1 MRETEPFRAVVTDMD
16 GVITRT
22 ASLHERA
29 WKRTFDAFL
38 RERGRLRGAADD
50 PRSGDDP
57 RDGPFTSEDYR
68 RFVDGKPRY
77 DGVRDFL
84 ASRGLELPEGD
95 PSDEPDRE
103 TVQGLGNRKN
113 ADFRALLEEEGA
125 EVFDDARAAVDRWRR
140 GGLAVAVVSAS
151 RNCRL
156 VLRSAGM
163 LNRFDAVVD
172 GEEAAR
178 LGLVGKP
185 GIFREAARRLGLE
198 PGQAVAVE
206 DSAAGVRAA
215 SAEGYGLV
223 AGVARGDGS
232 ARPGLEE
239 AGADV
244 VVPDLAALRFPRAVP
259 DALDRRSELLD
270 RGGGRRLAVFLDFD
284 GTLSP
289 IVPRPGDARLAD
301 GMRPV
306 VEALADRVPVA
317 IVSGRDRPDVER
329 RVRIDGLFYAGS
341 HGLDIAGPGR
351 SMTLPEAEAVVAE
364 VDRVEAEMRDRVGE
378 VNGVVL
384 ERKRFSLAVHYRMV
398 AEAEVEAV
406 LRAVDEVAAQAE
418 GLRLRSGK
426 KVVEL
431 EPDLDWD
438 KGRAVAWIMDAL
450 GIDLDRYQVLYV
462 GDDETDEDAFR
473 ALAVGGIGIRVG
485 PGVMSTRA
493 DYRLADPD
501 GVRELLGWLAERA
514 RAQET

>member
-1 MRETEPFRAVVTDMD
+1 MDERAPLRAVVTDMD
-16 GVITRT
+16 GVLTRT

-38 RERGRLRGAADD
+38 RERGLLHGPGDEGSPGGDPLR
-50 PRSGDDP
+50 
-57 RDGPFTSEDYR
+57 GPFTGEDYR
-68 RFVDGKPRY
+68 RHVDGKPRY
-77 DGVRDFL
+77 DGVRAFL
-84 ASRGLELPEGD
+84 ASRGIELAEGD
-95 PSDEPDRE
+95 PSDEPDRD

-113 ADFRALLEEEGA
+113 AAFRALLAEEGA
-125 EVFDDARAAVDRWRR
+125 EVFDDAVAAVDRWRR
-140 GGLAVAVVSAS
+140 GGLPVAVVSAS

-156 VLRSAGM
+156 VLRSAGI

-178 LGLVGKP
+178 LDLGGKP
-185 GIFREAARRLGLE
+185 GIFREAAVRLGVE
-198 PGQAVAVE
+198 PGDAVAVE

-215 SAEGYGLV
+215 AAQGFGLV
-223 AGVARGDGS
+223 AGVARGDGRG
-232 ARPGLEE
+232 RPGLED

-244 VVPDLAALRFPRAVP
+244 VVPDLAALRFARAMP
-259 DALDRRSELLD
+259 DALDRRTELLD
-270 RGGGRRLAVFLDFD
+270 RGGDRRLAVFLDFD

-289 IVPRPGDARLAD
+289 IVRRPGDARLAD

-306 VEALADRVPVA
+306 IEALAERAPVA

-329 RVRIDGLFYAGS
+329 RVGIEGLFYAGS

-351 SMTLPEAEAVVAE
+351 AMTLPEADAVVGE
-364 VDRVEAEMRDRVGE
+364 VDRVEAALEDRVGD
-378 VNGVVL
+378 VRGVVL

-398 AEAEVEAV
+398 DEAAVDSV
-406 LRAVDEVAAQAE
+406 LRAVEEVAADAD

-431 EPDLDWD
+431 EPDLAWD
-438 KGRAVAWIMDAL
+438 KGRAVDWIMDAL

-501 GVRELLGWLAERA
+501 EVRRFLGWLAEHA
-514 RAQET
+514 RPRD

>member
-1 MRETEPFRAVVTDMD
+1 MHERQPFRAVVTDMN

-22 ASLHERA
+22 AALHERA

-38 RERGRLRGAADD
+38 RGRGLLHGADD
-50 PRSGDDP
+50 ERREGDDP
-57 RDGPFTSEDYR
+57 RHGPFTGEDYR
-68 RFVDGKPRY
+68 RHVGGKPRY

-84 ASRGLELPEGD
+84 ASRGIAIPEGD
-95 PSDEPDRE
+95 PTDEPDRE

-113 ADFRALLEEEGA
+113 AVFRALLEEEGA
-125 EVFDDARAAVDRWRR
+125 DAYPDAIAAVDRWRR
-140 GGLAVAVVSAS
+140 GGLPVAVISAS

-156 VLRSAGM
+156 VLRSAGV

-172 GEEAAR
+172 GDEAAR
-178 LGLVGKP
+178 LGLAGKP
-185 GIFREAARRLGLE
+185 EIFHEAAKRLGVE

-206 DSAAGVRAA
+206 DSAAGARAA
-215 SAEGYGLV
+215 AAEGYGLV

-232 ARPGLEE
+232 ARPNLEE

-244 VVPDLAALRFPRAVP
+244 VVPDLAALRFARTVP
-259 DALDRRSELLD
+259 DALDRRTELLD
-270 RGGGRRLAVFLDFD
+270 RGDGRRLAVFLDFD

-289 IVPRPGDARLAD
+289 IVRSPGDARLSE

-306 VEALADRVPVA
+306 VEALAERAPVA
-317 IVSGRDRPDVER
+317 IVSGRDRPDVEG
-329 RVRIDGLFYAGS
+329 RVGIDGLFYAGS

-351 SMTLPEAEAVVAE
+351 SMTLPEADAVVAE
-364 VDRVEAEMRDRVGE
+364 VDRVESVLRERVGN
-378 VNGVVL
+378 VPGVVL

-398 AEAEVEAV
+398 ADGEVDPV
-406 LRAVDEVAAQAE
+406 LRAVDEAAAATE

-450 GIDLDRYQVLYV
+450 GIELDRYQVLYV

-485 PGVMSTRA
+485 PVVMSTLA
-493 DYRLADPD
+493 DYRLAGPEE
-501 GVRELLGWLAERA
+501 VREFLGWLAEHLRT
-514 RAQET
+514 RD